1 MFVRNSKVS
10 NIATNLKEY
19 RTSHGYKQT
28 EMADLLK
35 MNYQNYSKMERG
47 VYQPSLEKLLE
58 ICSILQMTPNDLL
71 LEGRSFDDSKQDSI
85 EKLDHNLINTLNI
98 MHVIEEQRAKASF
111 AHICGNYK
119 EERFHLN
126 LIYDILVK
134 DDEKNNGYRKMLDI
148 LYYDYITSY
157 IHDYSDKTHKEL
169 QQKLLEEN

>member
-1 MFVRNSKVS
+1 
-10 NIATNLKEY
+10 
-19 RTSHGYKQT
+19 
-28 EMADLLK
+28 
-35 MNYQNYSKMERG
+35 
-47 VYQPSLEKLLE
+47 
-58 ICSILQMTPNDLL
+58 MTPNDLL

-126 LIYDILVK
+126 LIYDIFVK

-157 IHDYSDKTHKEL
+157 IHDYSDKTLKEL